1 MPGQA
6 MDDLRFVNNSDPPED
21 VDLADDAA
29 ASGPLRAP
37 PTSEFVLFSESARS
51 VVACVELNA
60 TEGLF
65 VGPANPR
72 HSSLAVIEAMCEDG
86 STCDVRF
93 IGRVTEHIRHP
104 SNLVRVRWVRAV
116 SHLPPVDFVE
126 AVEAAY
132 GFVLNVDAESLD
144 PKPFA
149 NGSEYDFTREQL
161 IPHGLDSARGD
172 TSRRKK
178 RHNTPPKRRYKTD
191 DGRKARDQMGI
202 ATTQTFQLP
211 RNKTPGKNPI
221 D

>member
-1 MPGQA
+1 MT
-6 MDDLRFVNNSDPPED
+6 DDLRFVNNAPPPEEA
-21 VDLADDAA
+21 DLADGD
-29 ASGPLRAP
+29 SSTGPLRAP

-51 VVACVELNA
+51 VVACVELNS

-72 HSSLAVIEAMCEDG
+72 HSSLAVIEAIRADG
-86 STCDVRF
+86 STCEVRF

-116 SHLPPVDFVE
+116 SHLPPVEFVN
-126 AVEAAY
+126 AVEACY
-132 GFVLNVDAESLD
+132 GFVLNINAESLD
-144 PKPFA
+144 PEPFA

-161 IPHGLDSARGD
+161 LPHGLDSARGD
-172 TSRRKK
+172 TSRRK
-178 RHNTPPKRRYKTD
+178 RREHTPPKRRYKTD

-211 RNKTPGKNPI
+211 RTKTPDKNPI

>member
-1 MPGQA
+1 
-6 MDDLRFVNNSDPPED
+6 MDDPRFVNSSDPPED
-21 VDLADDAA
+21 ADLADDASS
-29 ASGPLRAP
+29 SGPLRAP

-60 TEGLF
+60 AEGLF

-72 HSSLAVIEAMCEDG
+72 HSSLAVIEAMTEDG
-86 STCDVRF
+86 ATCDVRF

-116 SHLPPVDFVE
+116 SHLPPVDFVK
-126 AVEAAY
+126 AVEASY
-132 GFVLNVDAESLD
+132 GFVLKVDAEELD
-144 PKPFA
+144 PTQFA
-149 NGSEYDFTREQL
+149 NGCEYDFTREQL
-161 IPHGLDSARGD
+161 LPHGLDSARGD
-172 TSRRKK
+172 TSRHRK
-178 RHNTPPKRRYKTD
+178 RQHTAPKRRYRTG

-211 RNKTPGKNPI
+211 RNKTPDKDPT

>member
-1 MPGQA
+1 
-6 MDDLRFVNNSDPPED
+6 MDDLRFVNNSAPPED
-21 VDLADDAA
+21 ADLADDASS
-29 ASGPLRAP
+29 SGPLRAP

-51 VVACVELNA
+51 VVACVELNS

-72 HSSLAVIEAMCEDG
+72 HSSLAVIEAMSKDG

-93 IGRVTEHIRHP
+93 IGRVTEHIKHP

-116 SHLPPVDFVE
+116 SHLPPVEFVS
-126 AVEAAY
+126 AVEACY
-132 GFVLNVDAESLD
+132 GFVLNVDAEALE
-144 PKPFA
+144 PAQFA
-149 NGSEYDFTREQL
+149 NGSEYDFGREQL

-172 TSRRKK
+172 TSRRK
-178 RHNTPPKRRYKTD
+178 RREHTPPKRRYKTD

-211 RNKTPGKNPI
+211 RTKTPDKNPI